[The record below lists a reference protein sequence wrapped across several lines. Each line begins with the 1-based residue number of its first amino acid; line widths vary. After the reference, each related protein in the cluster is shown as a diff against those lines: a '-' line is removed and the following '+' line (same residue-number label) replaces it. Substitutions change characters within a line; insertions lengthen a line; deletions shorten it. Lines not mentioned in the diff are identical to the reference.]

1 MRKSSGAKVGVY
13 WILLVALVVILS
25 YGSTKIWSEK
35 KEKAAVARSL
45 VIREDM
51 TVRQFGEENSL
62 SNTILKNVFGLQTQ
76 ADLQK
81 KVGEFQLSQQE
92 ISSRVEKAMALT
104 AEYESKNWLKIPIK
118 FGSWIAFLFF
128 VFILMRK
135 GRITPR
141 IRKGIY
147 LGAIA
152 LFGVVLGSDPSPMG
166 TVKDAIALLG
176 AKGVVFPPRLIALSI
191 FLALVLLA
199 NKFICSW
206 GCQLGTLQDLIFR
219 LGRDPEDKKG
229 GIGQIKIPFAWTNGI
244 RIAFFGAFTLAAFL
258 WVTDIIE
265 PIDPFKVYKPAMLGI
280 AGGTFLGGLLLA
292 SLFVYR
298 PWCHLFCP
306 FGLVGW
312 LVEKISIFKIQVNYE
327 TCIACESCAR
337 ACPSTVMNGILKQE
351 NVIPDC
357 FACGTCIQACP
368 TQSIR
373 FSSGKRNRPP
383 ADKFKKKEKG
393 V

>member
-1 MRKSSGAKVGVY
+1 MKSNGGRVAVY
-13 WILLVALVVILS
+13 WILLVALVLILS
-25 YGSTKIWSEK
+25 HASTKIWSEK
-35 KEKAAVARSL
+35 KEKAPITKSL
-45 VIREDM
+45 VMGDDM
-51 TVRQFGEENSL
+51 TVQQFGQKNNL
-62 SNTILKNVFGLQTQ
+62 PNPVLKKVFGLQTQ
-76 ADLQK
+76 PDLQK

-92 ISSRVEKAMALT
+92 ISSRIEKAMALS

-118 FGSWIAFLFF
+118 FTAWF
-128 VFILMRK
+128 VFLLFVFRLMRK
-135 GRITPR
+135 RRITPKT
-141 IRKGIY
+141 RKGIY

-176 AKGVVFPPRLIALSI
+176 AKGVIFLPRLIALTI
-191 FLALVLLA
+191 FLVLALLA
-199 NKFICSW
+199 NKFVCSW

-229 GIGQIKIPFAWTNGI
+229 GIGQVKIPFAWTNGI
-244 RIAFFGAFTLAAFL
+244 RMAFFGIFTLAAFL

-280 AGGTFLGGLLLA
+280 AGIAFLGALLLA

-312 LVEKISIFKIQVNYE
+312 LVEKISVFKIQVNYE

-351 NVIPDC
+351 SVIPDC
-357 FACGTCIQACP
+357 FACGTCIGVCP
-368 TQSIR
+368 TQSIH
-373 FSSGKRNRPP
+373 FLSGKRSRPP
-383 ADKFKKKEKG
+383 ADKFKKKEKK
-393 V
+393 

>member
-1 MRKSSGAKVGVY
+1 MGGSGGVRVAFF
-13 WILLVALVVILS
+13 WIFLVALVVILS

-35 KEKAAVARSL
+35 KEKPPVTKSL
-45 VIREDM
+45 VLGDDM
-51 TVRQFGEENSL
+51 TVQQFGQKNDL
-62 SNTILKNVFGLQTQ
+62 PNPVLKKVFELETQ

-81 KVGEFQLSQQE
+81 KVADFGLSPKE
-92 ISSRVEKAMALT
+92 ISSRIEKAMALS

-118 FGSWIAFLFF
+118 FGAWIVFLFL
-128 VFILMRK
+128 VFRLMRK
-135 GRITPR
+135 ARITPK

-152 LFGVVLGSDPSPMG
+152 IFGVVLGSDPSPMG

-176 AKGVVFPPRLIALSI
+176 AKGVLFPPRMIALTI
-191 FLALVLLA
+191 FLVLVLLA

-219 LGRDPEDKKG
+219 LGRNREDKKAA
-229 GIGQIKIPFAWTNGI
+229 IRQVKIPFAWTNGI
-244 RIAFFGAFTLAAFL
+244 RIAFFVIFALAAL
-258 WVTDIIE
+258 AWAKDIIE

-280 AGGTFLGGLLLA
+280 AGGIFLGGLLLA

-312 LVEKISIFKIQVNYE
+312 LVEKISVFKIQVNYQ

-351 NVIPDC
+351 RVIPDC
-357 FACGTCIQACP
+357 FACGTCIEVCP
-368 TQSIR
+368 TQSIQ
-373 FSSGKRNRPP
+373 FLSGKRSRPP
-383 ADKFKKKEKG
+383 ADKFKKKEKK
-393 V
+393 

>member
-1 MRKSSGAKVGVY
+1 MRKSIGAQVGLY
-13 WILLVALVVILS
+13 WILLVTLVVILS

-35 KEKAAVARSL
+35 KEKASVTRSL
-45 VIREDM
+45 VMKEDM
-51 TVRQFGEENSL
+51 TVQQFGQKNNL
-62 SNTILKNVFGLQTQ
+62 PNAVLKKVFALQTQ

-81 KVGEFQLSQQE
+81 KLGEFGISQQE
-92 ISSRVEKAMALT
+92 ISSRIEKAMALST
-104 AEYESKNWLKIPIK
+104 EYESRSWVKITIK
-118 FGSWIAFLFF
+118 FGAWIAFLFF
-128 VFILMRK
+128 VFALMRK
-135 GRITPR
+135 ARITPR

-147 LGAIA
+147 LGAIF

-176 AKGVVFPPRLIALSI
+176 AKGVVFLPRLIALSI
-191 FLALVLLA
+191 FLGLVLLA

-244 RIAFFGAFTLAAFL
+244 RIAFFGAFTLAAFV

-265 PIDPFKVYKPAMLGI
+265 PVDPFKVYKPAMLGI
-280 AGGTFLGGLLLA
+280 AGIAFLGALLLA

-357 FACGTCIQACP
+357 FACGTCIEVCP
-368 TQSIR
+368 TQSIH
-373 FSSGKRNRPP
+373 FLSGKRSRPP
-383 ADKFKKKEKG
+383 ADKFKKKEKK
-393 V
+393 

>member
-1 MRKSSGAKVGVY
+1 MRGSGGARAAFF
-13 WILLVALVVILS
+13 WIFLAALVVLLS

-35 KEKAAVARSL
+35 KEKQPVTKSL
-45 VIREDM
+45 VLGDDM
-51 TVRQFGEENSL
+51 TVQQFGQKNDL
-62 SNTILKNVFGLQTQ
+62 PNPVLKKVFELETQ

-81 KVGEFQLSQQE
+81 KVADFGFSPKE
-92 ISSRVEKAMALT
+92 ISSRIEKAMALS

-118 FGSWIAFLFF
+118 FGAWIVFLFL
-128 VFILMRK
+128 VFRLMRK
-135 GRITPR
+135 ARITPK

-152 LFGVVLGSDPSPMG
+152 IFGVVLGSDPSPMG

-176 AKGVVFPPRLIALSI
+176 AKGVIFLPRAIALSI
-191 FLALVLLA
+191 FLLLVLVA

-219 LGRDPEDKKG
+219 LGRDREDKKAA
-229 GIGQIKIPFAWTNGI
+229 IRQVKIPFAWTNGV
-244 RIAFFGAFTLAAFL
+244 RIAFSAIFTLAAL
-258 WVTDIIE
+258 AWATDIIE
-265 PIDPFKVYKPAMLGI
+265 PIDPFKVYKPAMLGV
-280 AGGTFLGGLLLA
+280 AGGIFLGGLLLA

-312 LVEKISIFKIQVNYE
+312 LVEKISIFKIHVNYQ

-351 NVIPDC
+351 RVIPDC
-357 FACGTCIQACP
+357 FACGTCIGVCP

-373 FSSGKRNRPP
+373 FLSGKRNRPP
-383 ADKFKKKEKG
+383 VDKFKKKEKR
-393 V
+393 

>member
-1 MRKSSGAKVGVY
+1 MKNSNGASVAVF
-13 WILLVALVVILS
+13 WILLIALVVILS

-35 KEKAAVARSL
+35 KEKAPITKSL
-45 VIREDM
+45 VMGEDM
-51 TVRQFGEENSL
+51 TVQQFGQKNDIP
-62 SNTILKNVFGLQTQ
+62 NPVLKKVFELQAQ

-81 KVGEFQLSQQE
+81 KVGEFGLSQQE
-92 ISSRVEKAMALT
+92 ISSRIEKAMALG
-104 AEYESKNWLKIPIK
+104 AEYESRNWLKILIK
-118 FGSWIAFLFF
+118 FAAWFVFLFF
-128 VFILMRK
+128 VFRLMRK
-135 GRITPR
+135 GRITPK

-176 AKGVVFPPRLIALSI
+176 AKGVIFPPRMIALTV
-191 FLALVLLA
+191 FLVLVLLA

-219 LGRDPEDKKG
+219 LGRDRADKKAA
-229 GIGQIKIPFAWTNGI
+229 IRQVKIPFAWTNGI
-244 RIAFFGAFTLAAFL
+244 RIAFFVIFTLAAFL

-265 PIDPFKVYKPAMLGI
+265 PIDPFRVYKPTMVGI

-312 LVEKISIFKIQVNYE
+312 LVEKISVFKIQVNYQ

-337 ACPSTVMNGILKQE
+337 ACPSTVMHGILKQE

-357 FACGTCIQACP
+357 FACGTCIEVCP
-368 TQSIR
+368 TQSIH
-373 FSSGKRNRPP
+373 FLSGKRSRPP
-383 ADKFKKKEKG
+383 ADKFKKKEE
-393 V
+393 